1 MRCAFHH
8 LRLRPRL
15 KKHNLRAVDG
25 VRLDV
30 DEVDVL
36 LDVGNAHNVA
46 VGSAAYLDC
55 GVSRVRDCQAFRTQ
69 WPLLAVEAEVVLL
82 ILPRR
87 VVAAM

>member
-36 LDVGNAHNVA
+36 LDVGNAHHVA
-46 VGSAAYLDC
+46 VGSAAYLDG
-55 GVSRVRDCQAFRTQ
+55 GVSQVRDRQAFRTQ